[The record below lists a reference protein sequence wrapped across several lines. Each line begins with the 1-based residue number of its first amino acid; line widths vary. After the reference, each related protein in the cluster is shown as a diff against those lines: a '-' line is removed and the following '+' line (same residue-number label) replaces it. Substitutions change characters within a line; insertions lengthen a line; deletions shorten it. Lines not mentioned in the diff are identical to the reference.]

1 MKNFLYLITG
11 FILFSGQLYSQ
22 SYGLQFF
29 SHESIPEKRTSLNLT
44 PGETLCLN
52 EDTQISFDLK
62 FVPDLNAY
70 FGYVIRLITTDNQN
84 IDIVS
89 VDKFGNFN
97 FVIGESFSYSFKID
111 SSSLFGKWNHCEIR
125 FDKNRQEVNFF
136 LNNRLV
142 TKGKL
147 NFTNATCCKVFFGT
161 SSLQRNKTID
171 VPPMHL
177 KDIDIVQNKKRKY
190 FFPLSETSGNTALDI
205 VEKKVAEIKNPIWI
219 APRHLNWK
227 KLQTVETTA
236 TPSVAFDKKNEI
248 LYIISVD
255 TLYKF
260 SFKTNQLIGSKLSKS
275 RKTLP
280 AGNQSIFDD
289 RVNTLYNLFIDE
301 KTVSA
306 YNVAENSWKLN
317 FSAKPNLTEF
327 WQANKF
333 ISNVDSALYIIGGYG
348 MLHYKNLV
356 QRYNFQD
363 HTWEVLNTK
372 GDFFMPRYLSALG
385 TNDATDTAY
394 IIGGYGSKT
403 GDQAVNPKYNFEL
416 MAYSVGGR
424 TFKHIYDFKQP
435 EKEFCFAN
443 SLIIDGQANQFYGL
457 IFPIDRFNSH
467 LQLIRGSLS
476 SPEYEFLG
484 DSIPYSFHDIESFA
498 DLYYCPS
505 SKKLVAVT
513 LVSAINKP
521 SSVEIFTIDFP
532 PNRLLVTQPVNAINK
547 LIYWFFGF
555 LAALFAAIVLKINV
569 FLIKKRRKQNQHAV
583 SDKKLPVLESQPT
596 FQSLA
601 DEEKLS
607 SHGLYE
613 NFKTSSTIFLFGH
626 FEVIDKECNDI
637 TRQFTP
643 LLKEIFL
650 LILINTFKDGKGI
663 SSDKLYETIWVDKP
677 IKDARNNFSVNI
689 VKLKSILEKVGAT
702 TISKETGK
710 WRFEILNNSIKL
722 DYQQFLKLAD
732 EKPSAIDKN
741 YINELLTILK
751 KGAFLRESQ
760 YSWLDD
766 TKAKVSDFVI
776 SSILNYTLSASLQ
789 SEPDFFLKLA
799 NCIFQ
804 FDQMN
809 DEALELKCRSLIILG
824 RHGSAKETY
833 LNFLKEYKKNYGQD
847 FEKTYAKIIGQ

>member
-11 FILFSGQLYSQ
+11 LLLFSGQLYSQ

-44 PGETLCLN
+44 PGEPLCLN

-62 FVPDLNAY
+62 FVPGLKGY
-70 FGYVIRLITTDNQN
+70 FGYAIRLITTDNQN

-97 FVIGESFSYSFKID
+97 FVVGESFSHSFKID
-111 SSSLFGKWNHCEIR
+111 STSLFGKWNHCEIK
-125 FDKNRQEVNFF
+125 FDKILKEVNLF
-136 LNNRLV
+136 LDNRLV
-142 TKGKL
+142 TKSKL
-147 NFTNATCCKVFFGT
+147 NFTNTTCCKVFFGT
-161 SSLQRNKTID
+161 SNLQPNKTID

-177 KDIDIVQNKKRKY
+177 KDIDIVQNSKRKY

-205 VEKKVAEIKNPIWI
+205 VGKKVAEIKNPLWI
-219 APRHLNWK
+219 APRYLNWNQI
-227 KLQTVETTA
+227 QTVETTS

-260 SFKTNQLIGSKLSKS
+260 SFKTNELSSSKLSKS
-275 RKTLP
+275 RQILP

-289 RVNTLYNLFIDE
+289 RVNKLYNLFIDE

-306 YNVAENSWKLN
+306 YDDLENSWKLN
-317 FSAKPNLTEF
+317 FSEKPKLTEF

-356 QRYNFQD
+356 QRYSFQD
-363 HTWEVLNTK
+363 HKWEVLKTK

-385 TNDATDTAY
+385 TNAATDTAY

-416 MAYSVGGR
+416 MAYSVAGR

-513 LVSAINKP
+513 LVSATNKP
-521 SSVEIFTIDFP
+521 TSVKIFTIDFP

-547 LIYWFFGF
+547 SIYWF
-555 LAALFAAIVLKINV
+555 LAALFAAIVLMIAI
-569 FLIKKRRKQNQHAV
+569 FLKQKRRKQNQHSV
-583 SDKKLPVLESQPT
+583 NDKKLPVLQSQPA

-613 NFKTSSTIFLFGH
+613 NFKTSSAIFLFGH
-626 FEVIDKECNDI
+626 FEVIDKEGNDI

-702 TISKETGK
+702 AISKETGK

-732 EKPSAIDKN
+732 EKSSAIDKN
-741 YINELLTILK
+741 YITELLTMLK
-751 KGAFLRESQ
+751 EGAFLREAQ

-766 TKAKVSDFVI
+766 TKANVSDFVI
-776 SSILNYTLSASLQ
+776 SAILNYTSNAILQ
-789 SEPDFFLKLA
+789 SEPDFILKLA

-809 DEALELKCRSLIILG
+809 EEALELKCRSLIILG
-824 RHGSAKETY
+824 RHGLSKETY
-833 LNFLKEYKKNYGQD
+833 LNFMKEYTRNYGQD
-847 FEKTYAKIIGQ
+847 FEKTYSEIIGQ

>member
-1 MKNFLYLITG
+1 MKNFLYLIIG
-11 FILFSGQLYSQ
+11 LLLFSGELYSQ
-22 SYGLQFF
+22 SYGLQFT
-29 SHESIPEKRTSLNLT
+29 SHEAIPEKRTSLNLT
-44 PGETLCLN
+44 PGEPLCLK
-52 EDTQISFDLK
+52 EDTQIFFDLK
-62 FVPDLNAY
+62 FVPGLNAY

-89 VDKFGNFN
+89 IDKFGNFN
-97 FVIGESFSYSFKID
+97 FVIGESFSYAFKID

-125 FDKNRQEVNFF
+125 FDKNLREVNFF
-136 LNNRLV
+136 LNTRLI

-161 SSLQRNKTID
+161 NNLERYKTID

-177 KDIDIVQNKKRKY
+177 KDINIVENKKRKY
-190 FFPLSETSGNTALDI
+190 FFPLSETDGNTALDI
-205 VEKKVAEIKNPIWI
+205 VEKKIAEIKNPLWI
-219 APRHLNWK
+219 APRHTHWK
-227 KLQTVETTA
+227 QLQTVETAA
-236 TPSVAFDKKNEI
+236 TPSIAFDKKNEI
-248 LYIISVD
+248 LYINAVD
-255 TLYKF
+255 TLYRF
-260 SFKTNQLIGSKLSKS
+260 SFKSNQLSGTKLLKS
-275 RKTLP
+275 RQSLP

-289 RVNTLYNLFIDE
+289 RFNTLHNFFIDE

-306 YNVAENSWKLN
+306 YDASANAWKLN
-317 FSAKPNLTEF
+317 FSAKPKLTEF

-333 ISNVDSALYIIGGYG
+333 ISTVDSALYIIGGYG

-356 QRYNFQD
+356 QRYSFQD
-363 HTWEVLNTK
+363 HTWEVLQTK

-385 TNDATDTAY
+385 TNAATDTAY

-403 GDQAVNPKYNFEL
+403 GNQTVNPTYNFEL
-416 MAYSVGGR
+416 MAYSVGDR
-424 TFKHIYDFKQP
+424 SFKHLYNFKQP

-443 SLIIDGQANQFYGL
+443 SLIIDSLNNQFYGL

-476 SPEYEFLG
+476 SPEYVFLG

-513 LVSAINKP
+513 LESAPNKP
-521 SSVEIFTIDFP
+521 TSVKIFTIDFP
-532 PNRLLVTQPVNAINK
+532 PNRLIVTQPVNTSNK
-547 LIYWFFGF
+547 SMYWFF
-555 LAALFAAIVLKINV
+555 ASLFALSLLMLLI
-569 FLIKKRRKQNQHAV
+569 FLLQKRRKKNQQLIINTT
-583 SDKKLPVLESQPT
+583 LPVLQSQPA

-601 DEEKLS
+601 VEDTVA

-613 NFKTSSTIFLFGH
+613 NVKTTSAIFLFGH
-626 FEVIDKECNDI
+626 FEVMDKEGNDI

-650 LILINTFKDGKGI
+650 LILINTFKNGKGI

-710 WRFEILNNSIKL
+710 WRFEIVNNSFKL

-732 EKPSAIDKN
+732 EKPSVIDKN
-741 YINELLTILK
+741 YITELLAILN
-751 KGAFLRESQ
+751 KGAFLREAQ

-766 TKAKVSDFVI
+766 TKANVSDFVI
-776 SSILNYTLSASLQ
+776 SAILSYTSKASLQ
-789 SEPDFFLKLA
+789 LEPDFILKLA

-809 DEALELKCRSLIILG
+809 EEALELKCRSLIILG
-824 RHGSAKETY
+824 RHGLAKETY
-833 LNFLKEYKKNYGQD
+833 LHFIKEYTKNYGQD
-847 FEKTYAKIIGQ
+847 FEKTYAEIIGQ

>member
-1 MKNFLYLITG
+1 
-11 FILFSGQLYSQ
+11 
-22 SYGLQFF
+22 LQFS
-29 SHESIPEKRTSLNLT
+29 SHEAIPEKRTSLNLT
-44 PGETLCLN
+44 HGEPLCLK

-62 FVPDLNAY
+62 FVPGLNAY

-84 IDIVS
+84 IDLVS
-89 VDKFGNFN
+89 IDKAGNFN
-97 FVIGESFSYSFKID
+97 FVIGESFSYAFKID

-125 FDKNRQEVNFF
+125 FDKKHQEVIFF
-136 LNNRLV
+136 LDNRLV

-147 NFTNATCCKVFFGT
+147 NFTNTTCCKVFFGT
-161 SSLQRNKTID
+161 NSQERYKTID
-171 VPPMHL
+171 VPPMQL
-177 KDIDIVQNKKRKY
+177 KDVIITDNQKRKY
-190 FFPLSETSGNTALDI
+190 SFQLSETSGNIALDI
-205 VEKKVAEIKNPIWI
+205 VEKKVAEIKNPVWI
-219 APRHLNWK
+219 APRHLNWSQVK
-227 KLQTVETTA
+227 TIETTT

-260 SFKTNQLIGSKLSKS
+260 SFKTNQLTGSKLSKS

-306 YNVAENSWKLN
+306 FDVAENSWKLN
-317 FSAKPNLTEF
+317 FSAKPKLTEF

-333 ISNVDSALYIIGGYG
+333 ISNIDSALYIIGGYG

-476 SPEYEFLG
+476 TPEYEFLG

-513 LVSAINKP
+513 LVSAVNKP
-521 SSVEIFTIDFP
+521 TTVKIFTIDFP
-532 PNRLLVTQPVNAINK
+532 PNRLNVTQAVNASNK
-547 LIYWFFGF
+547 SIFSLLTILLASILLVLLIF
-555 LAALFAAIVLKINV
+555 ALRN
-569 FLIKKRRKQNQHAV
+569 RRKQTLKPDGDMQF
-583 SDKKLPVLESQPT
+583 PVLPSQSD
-596 FQSLA
+596 FQSIA
-601 DEEKLS
+601 VEDTS
-607 SHGLYE
+607 SIHGLYE
-613 NFKTSSTIFLFGH
+613 NRTTSSSIFLFGN
-626 FEVIDKECNDI
+626 FEVIDKEGNDI

-689 VKLKSILEKVGAT
+689 VKLKSILEKAGVT
-702 TISKETGK
+702 NISKETGK
-710 WRFEILNNSIKL
+710 WRFEILNNSITL

-732 EKPSAIDKN
+732 EKPFPVGKS
-741 YINELLTILK
+741 YINELLTILN
-751 KGAFLRESQ
+751 KGAFLREAQ

-766 TKAKVSDFVI
+766 TKANVSDFVI
-776 SSILNYTLSASLQ
+776 NAILSYTSKASLQ
-789 SEPDFFLKLA
+789 LEPDFILKLA

-809 DEALELKCRSLIILG
+809 EEALELKCRSLIILG

-833 LNFLKEYKKNYGQD
+833 LNFTKEYTKNYGQD
-847 FEKTYAKIIGQ
+847 FGKSYAEILGQ

>member
-1 MKNFLYLITG
+1 MRNFLYLMTG
-11 FILFSGQLYSQ
+11 LLLFSGGLYSQ
-22 SYGLQFF
+22 SYGLQFS
-29 SHESIPEKRTSLNLT
+29 SHEAIPEKRTSLNLT
-44 PGETLCLN
+44 PGEPLCLN

-125 FDKNRQEVNFF
+125 FDKNRKEVNFF

-147 NFTNATCCKVFFGT
+147 NFTNATCCRVFFGT
-161 SSLQRNKTID
+161 SNLQRNKTID

-177 KDIDIVQNKKRKY
+177 KDIDIVQSKKRKY
-190 FFPLSETSGNTALDI
+190 FFPLSETTGNTALDI
-205 VEKKVAEIKNPIWI
+205 VEKKVAEIKNPLWI
-219 APRHLNWK
+219 APRHLNWSQVK
-227 KLQTVETTA
+227 TIETTA

-248 LYIISVD
+248 LYIVSVD
-255 TLYKF
+255 TLYRY
-260 SFKTNQLIGSKLSKS
+260 SFKKNQLSGSKLLES
-275 RKTLP
+275 RQILP

-289 RVNTLYNLFIDE
+289 RVNTLYNYFIDE
-301 KTVSA
+301 KTVSTYDA
-306 YNVAENSWKLN
+306 AENAWKLN
-317 FSAKPNLTEF
+317 FSAKPKLTEF

-333 ISNVDSALYIIGGYG
+333 ISSFDSALYIIGGYG
-348 MLHYKNLV
+348 QLKYKNLV
-356 QRYNFQD
+356 QRFNFRD
-363 HTWEVLNTK
+363 NTWEVLQTK

-385 TNDATDTAY
+385 VNATADTAY

-403 GDQAVNPKYNFEL
+403 GYQTVNPTYNFEL
-416 MAYSVGGR
+416 MAYSVAGR
-424 TFKHIYDFKQP
+424 SFKHLYSFKQP
-435 EKEFCFAN
+435 QKEFCFAN
-443 SLIIDGQANQFYGL
+443 SLIINSEENQFYGL
-457 IFPIDRFNSH
+457 TFPNDRFNAH

-476 SPEYEFLG
+476 TPEYEFLG

-513 LVSAINKP
+513 LVSAVNKP
-521 SSVEIFTIDFP
+521 TTVKIFTIDFP
-532 PNRLLVTQPVNAINK
+532 PNRLNVTQAVNASNK
-547 LIYWFFGF
+547 SIFSL
-555 LAALFAAIVLKINV
+555 LAILFSSILLVLFIFALRN
-569 FLIKKRRKQNQHAV
+569 RRKQTLKPDGDMQF
-583 SDKKLPVLESQPT
+583 PVVPSQSA
-596 FQSLA
+596 FQSIA
-601 DEEKLS
+601 VEDTSS

-613 NFKTSSTIFLFGH
+613 NRTTSSSIFLFGN
-626 FEVIDKECNDI
+626 FEVIDKEGNDI

-689 VKLKSILEKVGAT
+689 VKLKSILEKAGVT
-702 TISKETGK
+702 NISKETGK
-710 WRFEILNNSIKL
+710 WRLEILNNSITL
-722 DYQQFLKLAD
+722 DYLQFLKLAD
-732 EKPSAIDKN
+732 EKPFPVDKN
-741 YINELLTILK
+741 YINELLTILN
-751 KGAFLRESQ
+751 KGAFLREAQ

-766 TKAKVSDFVI
+766 TKANVSDFVI
-776 SSILNYTLSASLQ
+776 NAILSYTSKASLQ
-789 SEPDFFLKLA
+789 LEPDFILKLA

-809 DEALELKCRSLIILG
+809 EEALELKCRSLIILG

-833 LNFLKEYKKNYGQD
+833 LNFTKEYTKNYGQD
-847 FEKTYAKIIGQ
+847 FGKSYAEIIGQ